1 MGLLDKI
8 EKKSEEEI
16 IEIEIDI
23 IENIL
28 TYVMDPEIEVDIVNL
43 GLIYDLNYNGKKNVD
58 ILMTLSTP
66 ACPLGDAIV
75 QNVKESIKGKYT
87 DFKVSVELTFEPRWH
102 AGLITEAGKEML
114 GM

>member
-1 MGLLDKI
+1 MGLDKI

-75 QNVKESIKGKYT
+75 QSVKESIKGKYT
-87 DFKVSVELTFEPRWH
+87 DFKVNVELTFDPRWH